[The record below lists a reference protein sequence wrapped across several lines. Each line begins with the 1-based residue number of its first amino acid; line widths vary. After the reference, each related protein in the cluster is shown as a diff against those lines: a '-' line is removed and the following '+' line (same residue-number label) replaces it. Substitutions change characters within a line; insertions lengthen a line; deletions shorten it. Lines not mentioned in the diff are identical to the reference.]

1 MNVDY
6 VARNCELDDRIRD
19 FTEKKL
25 RKVTKFLQEPTEI
38 RVALEI
44 EKHRHIAEL
53 HLAHRFGVVQATE
66 ETGNLY
72 DSINLAVDKAEK
84 QLRRSNKKFHARRRR
99 GERETASWAMS
110 VVDPASLGA
119 ADGPR
124 VIRDA
129 RLEIESMSL
138 AEAGQRLA
146 DATNDFVVFR
156 DDRSGAVRVLY
167 KRRDE
172 HYGLIAPEV

>member
-1 MNVDY
+1 MNVEY
-6 VARNCELDDRIRD
+6 VARNCDLDDRIRD
-19 FTEKKL
+19 FAEKKL
-25 RKVTKFLQEPTEI
+25 RKVAKFLQEPAEI
-38 RVALEI
+38 RFALEI

-66 ETGNLY
+66 ETDNLF

-99 GERETASWAMS
+99 GGREAASWPLA

-119 ADGPR
+119 AGGPR
-124 VIRDA
+124 VVRDSV
-129 RLEIESMSL
+129 LEIETMSL
-138 AEAGQRLA
+138 EEAGRRIE

-156 DDRSGAVRVLY
+156 DARSGAVQVLY

-172 HYGLIAPEV
+172 HYGLIAPEG